1 MPAGN
6 HFQNFLKT
14 FESAISEV
22 SEQGILA
29 DGVAPIRFNSVFD
42 NRPFQ

>member
-6 HFQNFLKT
+6 HFQNILKT

-22 SEQGILA
+22 SELGILA
-29 DGVAPIRFNSVFD
+29 DGVAPIRLNYIFD
-42 NRPFQ
+42 NKPFQ